1 MTAEDA
7 ASEVTLSSVD
17 CAIKMH
23 FDVNR
28 VTPRCP
34 HSTSYTEEVSTS
46 EEGGGLGVDELFNK
60 EYMTEEEIAK
70 HLQTLQETRNFDA
83 STQAVVV
90 AAFLVLISFGV
101 LGNSLVCYVVA
112 KNPRMRTPRNVFI
125 INLAISDLTLCLFTQ
140 PFNLVKVLTSDWKL
154 GRAMC
159 KIVPLFAGTNVFVST
174 VSITAIALDRFQ
186 VIVYPTR
193 KTMKKFG
200 AVVALALIWFV
211 SILLACP
218 LLVFNDISTF
228 ELISSLAVYEV
239 CVENTGMETERRIY
253 SIASMLIQY
262 IAPIV
267 IVSIAH
273 AQISRKLKYRMTNRG
288 RTSTAGCNGASSVFQ
303 QKKSQ
308 REAKRKRKTNLLLVM
323 IAVVFAASWM
333 PLNVFNMMADF
344 NFNLTQICDDYM
356 GGLLFP
362 VCHMLVLCSA
372 CANPLLY
379 GWLNENFRRE
389 FVKVLCCSHCLEK
402 FIRSGKG
409 AVSRNSTTI
418 DLTSRK
424 QSLNVNSRPALGNVS
439 MSHVPPV

>member
-1 MTAEDA
+1 MKAEDA
-7 ASEVTLSSVD
+7 AAEATLSSGD
-17 CAIKMH
+17 YATIMH
-23 FDVNR
+23 FDLNH
-28 VTPRCP
+28 VTHHSH
-34 HSTSYTEEVSTS
+34 HSTNYTEEEVSTG
-46 EEGGGLGVDELFNK
+46 EDGRLLGGEGVSK
-60 EYMTEEEIAK
+60 EYMTDEDIAK
-70 HLQTLQETRNFDA
+70 YLQTIQETHNFDA

-90 AAFLVLISFGV
+90 AVFLVLISFGV

-140 PFNLVKVLTSDWKL
+140 PFNLVKVLTSDWKM
-154 GRAMC
+154 GRVMC
-159 KIVPLFAGTNVFVST
+159 KVVPMFAGTNVFVST

-193 KTMKKFG
+193 STMKKFG
-200 AVVALALIWFV
+200 VVVALGLIWFV
-211 SILLACP
+211 SIILACP
-218 LLVFNDISTF
+218 LVVFNEISIF
-228 ELISSLAVYEV
+228 ELTSSLTYEA

-267 IVSIAH
+267 TVSIAH

-288 RTSTAGCNGASSVFQ
+288 RSSSGIGTGSSVFH
-303 QKKSQ
+303 QKKSL
-308 REAKRKRKTNLLLVM
+308 REARRKRKTNLLLLM

-344 NFNLTQICDDYM
+344 NFNLTQICDDYI

-389 FVKVLCCSHCLEK
+389 FVKVLCCSRCLET
-402 FIRSGKG
+402 FFRGGKG
-409 AVSRNSTTI
+409 SVSRNSTTI
-418 DLTSRK
+418 DLTSRR
-424 QSLNVNSRPALGNVS
+424 QSLNMNSRPAVANVS
-439 MSHVPPV
+439 LCHVPPA